1 MDLGL
6 MGKRAIVTGGKRGIG
21 FAIAATLVREGASVA
36 ICARDDAAVATAV
49 AHLRE
54 QAPEHGDLRPVIT
67 GAGVDLSDKA
77 AYQSWLAAA
86 VEELGGLD
94 VFVHNVSASAGRG
107 EDGWRNNLEL
117 DVLGLVRAE
126 KVILPALEAAG
137 GGSIVCL
144 SSIAAQ
150 EEFAGPGSYGPM
162 KAAMVAYA
170 NNLGQAQAS
179 KGIRVNIVS
188 PGPVF
193 FEGGNWD
200 VIKQHMPQLF
210 DSIQGKMP
218 TQELGDPQQIADIVA
233 FLASPRAT
241 LVTGANV
248 VADGG
253 FTKRIKF

>member
-1 MDLGL
+1 
-6 MGKRAIVTGGKRGIG
+6 MGKRVIVTGGKRGIG
-21 FAIAATLVREGASVA
+21 YAIAATFVREGASVA

-49 AHLRE
+49 AHLKE

-67 GAGVDLSDKA
+67 GAAVDLSDKA
-77 AYQSWLAAA
+77 AYQAWLAAA

-94 VFVHNVSASAGRG
+94 VFVHNASASAGRG
-107 EDGWRNNLEL
+107 EEGWRNNLEL

-126 KVILPALEAAG
+126 KVVIPALEAAG
-137 GGSIVCL
+137 GGAIVCL

-200 VIKQHMPQLF
+200 VIKQHMPALF
-210 DSIQGKMP
+210 DQIQGRMP